1 MKHNLDVLFRT
12 LAAIVGGYLVSA
24 AFSVA
29 FVPVL
34 VLGQICEQN
43 EAVMVVTMLS
53 YTIFFAVIILSFCRE
68 NVWRIW
74 RDIILTLCL
83 CWTTYYLLGDL

>member
-1 MKHNLDVLFRT
+1 MTHKFDVLFRT

-34 VLGQICEQN
+34 VFGEICEQN
-43 EAVMVVTMLS
+43 EAVMVATMLS
-53 YTIFFAVIILSFCRE
+53 YTVYFAVIILSFCRK

-74 RDIILTLCL
+74 RDIVLTVCL
-83 CWTTYYLLGDL
+83 CWTSYYLLADI

>member
-1 MKHNLDVLFRT
+1 MKHNLNVLFRT

-34 VLGQICEQN
+34 VWGQICEQN

-53 YTIFFAVIILSFCRE
+53 YIVYFTVIILSFCRK

-74 RDIILTLCL
+74 RDIVLTVCL
-83 CWTTYYLLGDL
+83 CWTTYYVLGDL

>member
-1 MKHNLDVLFRT
+1 MKHKLGVLFRT

-34 VLGQICEQN
+34 VWANICEQN
-43 EAVMVVTMLS
+43 EAVMVATMLS
-53 YTIFFAVIILSFCRE
+53 YIVYFAVIILSFCRKD
-68 NVWRIW
+68 VWRIW
-74 RDIILTLCL
+74 RDIVLTVCL
-83 CWTTYYLLGDL
+83 CWTSYYLLADL

>member
-1 MKHNLDVLFRT
+1 MKHNFNVLFRT

-34 VLGQICEQN
+34 VWGQICEQN

-53 YTIFFAVIILSFCRE
+53 YIV
-68 NVWRIW
+68 
-74 RDIILTLCL
+74 
-83 CWTTYYLLGDL
+83 

>member
-1 MKHNLDVLFRT
+1 MKHKLGVLFRT

-34 VLGQICEQN
+34 VWAKMCKQN
-43 EAVMVVTMLS
+43 EAVMVATMLS
-53 YTIFFAVIILSFCRE
+53 YIVYFTVIILSFCRKD
-68 NVWRIW
+68 VWRIW
-74 RDIILTLCL
+74 RDIVLTVCL
-83 CWTTYYLLGDL
+83 CWTSYYLLADL